1 MRLQSDTK
9 RFSLSK
15 IKFYRRERS
24 YLISSELCFNRVVIR
39 GLVARVFN
47 IMSKIIRFLK
57 NTLKSFGPLIRLHV
71 YLDKKMK
78 VPLVVITIMLEH
90 RAIWHLTI
98 FRSKNI
104 FEPALEAQCGES
116 SFKLHSESNK
126 RCSGDS
132 LFVTF

>member
-1 MRLQSDTK
+1 MGYEAF
-9 RFSLSK
+9 FSLTK
-15 IKFYRRERS
+15 IKFYRREF
-24 YLISSELCFNRVVIR
+24 YLISSELHFNRVIR

-47 IMSKIIRFLK
+47 IMSKMIRFLK
-57 NTLKSFGPLIRLHV
+57 NTLKSFGPLIQLHV

-78 VPLVVITIMLEH
+78 VPLVVIIIMLEH

-126 RCSGDS
+126 CCSGDS